1 MLRSFDGRWLALLLM
16 VSALFC
22 LAGLNAAIFGMS
34 VDISPLAM
42 ELPRSAAVS
51 ASKDR
56 NQPVT
61 VADWNL
67 PETLV
72 RPVFSPTR
80 RDFVPPPTPVAK
92 PVAPVVMEAPPSQ
105 PPSPPNIKLRGTRTV
120 SGRFSALIATDE
132 KNVDW
137 FGEGERILGWTIVS
151 IEVDRMS
158 LSTGTSSAVFS
169 LYDTGTKRADGPAN

>member
-1 MLRSFDGRWLALLLM
+1 MLRSVDIRWLALLSM
-16 VSALFC
+16 VAVLFC
-22 LAGLNAAIFGMS
+22 LGALNVAISGMS
-34 VDISPLAM
+34 VDISPLEV
-42 ELPRSAAVS
+42 ELPRHTPVPAA
-51 ASKDR
+51 KDK
-56 NQPVT
+56 NQPIIVT
-61 VADWNL
+61 DWNL
-67 PETLV
+67 PQTLI

-80 RDFVPPPTPVAK
+80 RDFVQPPAPVAM
-92 PVAPVVMEAPPSQ
+92 PVAPIIVEAPPSQ

-137 FGEGERILGWTIVS
+137 FGEGERVLGWTIVS
-151 IEVDRMS
+151 IEADRMS

>member
-1 MLRSFDGRWLALLLM
+1 MLRSIDRRWLALLSM
-16 VSALFC
+16 ISVLFC
-22 LAGLNAAIFGMS
+22 LAGLNAVISELS

-42 ELPRSAAVS
+42 ELPKSAAVS

-56 NQPVT
+56 SPPVA
-61 VADWNL
+61 VADWSL

-80 RDFVPPPTPVAK
+80 RDFVPPPPPVAK
-92 PVAPVVMEAPPSQ
+92 PIAPVVVEAPPIQASL
-105 PPSPPNIKLRGTRTV
+105 PPNIKLRGTRMV

-137 FGEGERILGWTIVS
+137 FGEGERVLGWTIVS
-151 IEVDRMS
+151 IEADRMS